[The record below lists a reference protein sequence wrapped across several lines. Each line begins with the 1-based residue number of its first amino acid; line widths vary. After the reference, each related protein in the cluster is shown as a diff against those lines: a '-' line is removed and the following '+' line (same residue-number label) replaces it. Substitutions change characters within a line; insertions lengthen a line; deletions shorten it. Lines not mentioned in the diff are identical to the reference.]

1 MRTDE
6 EEQDSMAWEV
16 RNPIDYSASGD
27 DIDTAAQKVK
37 AEFEIV
43 YQLLNRLRSNDATI
57 SANVQDPAPYQLH
70 VNTSNGTISIRN
82 GANTDWI
89 LLGKVDEHF
98 GINAEQIGAI
108 TREGVIGKIYSGTSL
123 SSRPATAQT
132 YDLYYDMQNKRIYYY
147 DGTAWQIFLS
157 LQFMDISNYEE
168 YCVLRSEVGYS
179 GADKVLRLDKVTGK
193 GNIDIA
199 GSPDKL
205 LGHPIEV
212 SNLQDEDVL
221 TYNAERQK
229 FVNKARDT
237 YEASYSAEPGHL
249 ILVDENRTIHVNVD
263 GSVNRI
269 QGVPVAAI
277 RDRIRHGDVLVY
289 SATEGK
295 FIVAQKDY
303 LQEIDITE
311 RGEIKKIPRVSTD
324 GLLHVNISGWSK
336 GLNGIFANTNGIEDG
351 DVLVYRNTTGKF
363 EVEPKGNTLGEGR
376 SLVLY
381 DGNEVLGEY
390 NGSRRVEIDISNE
403 FASSAISKLEWQIAE
418 VALALKEATN
428 KRAYITDAV
437 IADLTQ
443 DVELIDATTVS
454 ITGIFATMQEIDVAS
469 IKGIEIGRN
478 YTITD
483 GTNSENVQVES
494 IKYEDGK
501 YRVKLKNAI
510 RNYYADDGSAK
521 LIRSNIQ
528 ITNWLPMASVT
539 WQEISS
545 EEEISL
551 EIDYTNGEDFQ
562 VFGGR
567 VNSSGEIEMGSGDG
581 TEYCLEY
588 VKEEDSQLNFI
599 PKYRWKR
606 VNWTKTSSSAVT
618 WSDY

>member
-6 EEQDSMAWEV
+6 EGQDSMAWEV
-16 RNPIDYSASGD
+16 KNPIDYSASGD
-27 DIDTAAQKVK
+27 DVDTAAQKVK

-82 GANTDWI
+82 GSNTDWI

-123 SSRPATAQT
+123 SDKPTTAQT

-205 LGHPIEV
+205 LGQQIAV
-212 SNLQDEDVL
+212 TNLQNEDVL
-221 TYNAERQK
+221 TYNAAKQK
-229 FVNKARDT
+229 FINKPRDT
-237 YEASYSAEPGHL
+237 YEASYSAKPGQL
-249 ILVDENRTIHVNVD
+249 ILVDENKTIHVNVD
-263 GSVNRI
+263 GSVNGI
-269 QGVPVAAI
+269 QGVKVAAI
-277 RDRIRHGDVLVY
+277 KDKIKHGDVLVY

-295 FIVAQKDY
+295 FIIAQKDY

-311 RGEIKKIPRVSTD
+311 TGEIKKLPRVSTD
-324 GLLHVNISGWSK
+324 GLLHVNISGWSR
-336 GLNGIFANTNGIEDG
+336 GLNGIFANTTGIEDG
-351 DVLVYRNTTGKF
+351 DVLVYRGTSGKF
-363 EVEPKGNTLGEGR
+363 EVEAKGQTLGEGK
-376 SLVLY
+376 SLLIY
-381 DGNEVLGEY
+381 DGITKLGEY
-390 NGSRRVEIDISNE
+390 NGSKQVKIDISNE
-403 FASSAISKLEWQIAE
+403 FASSVISKLEWQIAE
-418 VALALKEATN
+418 VALALKEATS

-437 IADLTQ
+437 IADLTH
-443 DVELIDATTVS
+443 DVEIIDATTVS
-454 ITGIFATMQEIDVAS
+454 ITGIFESMQEIDVAS
-469 IKGIEIGRN
+469 INGIEIGRN

-510 RNYYADDGSAK
+510 QNYYADDGSAK

-528 ITNWLPMASVT
+528 LSNWLPMASVT
-539 WQEISS
+539 WDEINA

-562 VFGGR
+562 IFGGR
-567 VNSSGEIEMGSGDG
+567 VNEEGEIEMGFGNG

-588 VKEEDSQLNFI
+588 VREEENKLNYI

-606 VNWTKTSSSAVT
+606 VNWT
-618 WSDY
+618 